1 MLQVFK
7 ILAWSINIT
16 KSKLYPKTSSK
27 GSRKYKLN
35 DTHLLEYDNKTGFYK
50 SRSAI
55 ANNQEQP
62 ASTHPW
68 KCEKCDSLFVALK
81 ELRQHKEEYHSY
93 Q

>member
-1 MLQVFK
+1 MKAVPQ
-7 ILAWSINIT
+7 NT
-16 KSKLYPKTSSK
+16 HK

-50 SRSAI
+50 SKPEI

-68 KCEKCDSLFVALK
+68 KCEKCDRLFVTLK

-93 Q
+93 

>member
-1 MLQVFK
+1 MKALSENK
-7 ILAWSINIT
+7 H
-16 KSKLYPKTSSK
+16 K

-55 ANNQEQP
+55 ANNNQEQP